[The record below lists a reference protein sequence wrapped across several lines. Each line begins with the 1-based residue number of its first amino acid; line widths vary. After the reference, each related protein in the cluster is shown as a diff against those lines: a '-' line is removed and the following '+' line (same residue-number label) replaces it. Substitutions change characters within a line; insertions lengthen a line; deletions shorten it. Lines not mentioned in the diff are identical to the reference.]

1 MGSSGYSAQYIVTQ
15 DTRYRTVVDMG
26 DSQNK
31 SCGCKESGQQHRGN
45 TAKTQEAEAELM
57 TFEGGSDVFTSNRH
71 ALHNNEAKSFNFL
84 KFRTEDDAPFFR
96 PTGPASS
103 GGNYVS
109 ATVPVEREGCERVS
123 ALMMRSNFAWL
134 RHALA
139 LGTAG
144 FLVFNV
150 NRWAKSDGERRDQPS
165 N

>member
-1 MGSSGYSAQYIVTQ
+1 MG
-15 DTRYRTVVDMG
+15 DMG
-26 DSQNK
+26 DQNN
-31 SCGCKESGQQHRGN
+31 SCGCKQSGKPALN

-96 PTGPASS
+96 PSAPVSS
-103 GGNYVS
+103 GSYVS
-109 ATVPVEREGCERVS
+109 ATIPVEKEGCERVS
-123 ALMMRSNFAWL
+123 ALMLRSNFQWL

-139 LGTAG
+139 LTTAG

-150 NRWAKSDGERRDQPS
+150 IRWAKSDRERKDK
-165 N
+165 